1 MSSDATQEV
10 VRKGIVKKLLKILKV
25 ERISGYRI
33 QYSVCMN
40 RRSNEIR

>member
-25 ERISGYRI
+25 EQPISGF
-33 QYSVCMN
+33 SSWN
-40 RRSNEIR
+40 RVFKAINSN